1 MWMSNVLIMVN
12 RNNVDHNGLADVAA
26 AVADCGARVIEVDE
40 GAFAIEAN
48 VATREVPTIT
58 AMEGVVYV
66 RSVFNYFCDAAAE
79 MEEPV
84 AA

>member
-1 MWMSNVLIMVN
+1 MWMSNILIMVN

-26 AVADCGARVIEVDE
+26 AVADTGARVFEVDE

-48 VATREVPTIT
+48 VATRELPTIT
-58 AMEGVVYV
+58 AMEGVAYV
-66 RSVFNYFCDAAAE
+66 RSVFNYFCDASADV
-79 MEEPV
+79 EEPV